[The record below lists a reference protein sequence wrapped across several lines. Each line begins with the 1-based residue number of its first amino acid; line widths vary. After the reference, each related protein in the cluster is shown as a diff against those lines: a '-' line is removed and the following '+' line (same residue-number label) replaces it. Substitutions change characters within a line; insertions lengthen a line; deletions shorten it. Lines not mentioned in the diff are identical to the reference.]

1 LSLAERRKVLSSI
14 QPYIPGKPIS
24 HVQKELGLTRVIKMA
39 SNENPLGCSPK
50 ATEAVRRWAENMA
63 LYPDGSCNEL
73 NEVLSL
79 KLGVKQEQ
87 LLFGAGSDQIVE
99 MIAQAYINPG
109 DESIMPIPSFP
120 RYETVTR
127 IMDGNTI
134 EIKLDREYR
143 LDLPAYADSITKR
156 TRIIWICNPNNPTG
170 TIITSDEQRSFLEKV
185 PSSILVVLDE
195 AYYEYA
201 KGENYPES
209 IKLLDQ
215 YPNII
220 ILRTFSKA
228 FGLAGLRVGYAISS
242 PQIISNL
249 NKVRAP
255 FNVNTAAQVAALA
268 AVNDDEFL
276 KSGIESNRLGKL
288 YLYKAFSDLS
298 LSYISTHANF
308 VMVNL
313 NRNSQEVFDA
323 LLREGVIVRPGIPFG
338 MPDWIRLTIGTPQE
352 NEFFI
357 HALKKVLKR

>member
-1 LSLAERRKVLSSI
+1 LAEQRKVLSHI

-50 ATEAVRRWAENMA
+50 ATEAVRRWAQNMA

-73 NEVLSL
+73 NRVLSL

-99 MIAQAYINPG
+99 MIAQSYINPS
-109 DESIMPIPSFP
+109 DEVIMPIPSFP

-127 IMDGNTI
+127 IMDGNPI
-134 EIKLDREYR
+134 ELKLDSGYR
-143 LDLPAYADSITKR
+143 LDLSAYADSITER
-156 TRIIWICNPNNPTG
+156 TRVIWICNPNNPTG

-185 PSSILVVLDE
+185 PSSVLVVLDE

-201 KGENYPES
+201 KGGYYPES
-209 IKLLDQ
+209 IKLLDE

-255 FNVNTAAQVAALA
+255 FNVNAAAQAAALA
-268 AVNDDEFL
+268 AIDDEEFL
-276 KSGIESNRLGKL
+276 DLSLENNRLGKL
-288 YLYKAFSDLS
+288 YLYKAFSDFNLP
-298 LSYISTHANF
+298 YIPTHANF

-313 NRNSQEVFDA
+313 NRDSQEVFNA
-323 LLREGVIVRPGIPFG
+323 LLHEGIIVRPGAPFM
-338 MPDWIRLTIGTPQE
+338 MPDWIRLTIGTPLE

-357 HALKKVLKR
+357 HTLEKVLKR

>member
-1 LSLAERRKVLSSI
+1 MSLVGQRKVLTQI

-24 HVQKELGLTRVIKMA
+24 HVQRELGLTNVIKMA

-79 KLGVKQEQ
+79 KLGIKQEQ

-109 DESIMPIPSFP
+109 DESIMPFPSFP

-127 IMDGNTI
+127 IMDGNPI
-134 EIKLDREYR
+134 EIKLNSEYR
-143 LDLPAYADSITKR
+143 LDLSAYTDSVTER
-156 TRIIWICNPNNPTG
+156 TRVIWICNPNNPTG

-201 KGENYPES
+201 KGEDYPES
-209 IKLLDQ
+209 IKLLDE

-242 PQIISNL
+242 PQIISSL

-268 AVNDDEFL
+268 AINDDEFL
-276 KSGIESNRLGKL
+276 DLSVETNHLGKH
-288 YLYKAFSDLS
+288 YLYEAFDDLG
-298 LSYISTHANF
+298 LPYIPTHANF

-313 NRNSQEVFDA
+313 NLNSQEIFDA
-323 LLREGVIVRPGIPFG
+323 LLREGIIVRPGVPFM
-338 MPDWIRLTIGTPQE
+338 MPGWIRLTIGTPEE
-352 NEFFI
+352 NNSFI
-357 HALKKVLKR
+357 RALKKILKR